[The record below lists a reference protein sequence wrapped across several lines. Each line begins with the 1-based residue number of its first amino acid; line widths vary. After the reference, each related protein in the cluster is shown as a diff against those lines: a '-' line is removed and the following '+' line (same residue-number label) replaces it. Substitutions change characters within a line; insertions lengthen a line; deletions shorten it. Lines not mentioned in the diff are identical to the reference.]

1 MAHSIFRHYLRRLY
15 DVRIKGLKMKPDPI
29 TKLIQ
34 AIAEYHAVFGDPLPF
49 KVVTARFHRRLNL
62 EEALSQLQTE
72 GIIQVHLNRRG
83 GKALTLSHLDYS
95 NSTALKEYSPIQT
108 LPL

>member
-1 MAHSIFRHYLRRLY
+1 MRPTLI
-15 DVRIKGLKMKPDPI
+15 DQ
-29 TKLIQ
+29 LIQ
-34 AIAEYHAVFGDPLPF
+34 QVSEYHAVFGDPLPY
-49 KVVTARFHRRLNL
+49 KAVAAKFHRRLNL
-62 EEALSQLQTE
+62 NEVLPQLQRE
-72 GIIQVHLNRRG
+72 GVIRVHLNRRG